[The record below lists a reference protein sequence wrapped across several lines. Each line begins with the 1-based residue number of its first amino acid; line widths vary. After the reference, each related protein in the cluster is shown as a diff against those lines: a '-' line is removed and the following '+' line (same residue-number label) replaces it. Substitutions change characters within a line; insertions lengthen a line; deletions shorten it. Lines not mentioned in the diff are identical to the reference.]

1 MTCDPNQSGEWPDR
15 EREDAGA
22 RVCRTCKGTKYDPE
36 TYIPGLL
43 SNTRKPCP
51 ACGGTGEEES
61 DEARD

>member
-1 MTCDPNQSGEWPDR
+1 MVAPYNPDLP
-15 EREDAGA
+15 ERDEGGA